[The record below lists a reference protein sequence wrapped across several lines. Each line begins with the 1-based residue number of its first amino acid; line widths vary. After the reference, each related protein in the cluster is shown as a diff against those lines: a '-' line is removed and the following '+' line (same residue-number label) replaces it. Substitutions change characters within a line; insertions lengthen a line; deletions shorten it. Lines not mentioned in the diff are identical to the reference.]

1 MTLPVLEDEEYGVTF
16 IHLTEGSLHLV
27 EDWNAM
33 VPISG
38 IHDSH
43 SRHRLEIRG
52 APEIFKARNF

>member
-16 IHLTEGSLHLV
+16 IHLTEGSLHLL

-38 IHDSH
+38 IYDSH
-43 SRHRLEIRG
+43 RCHPLGIRG
-52 APEIFKARNF
+52 VS